1 MYRIVE
7 NYRFFR
13 INNHILST
21 KGRLSASFKQ
31 LQKNLVL
38 QTIATGYALLP
49 TSKTVM
55 DCQGL
60 SWTVKDCHGLSW
72 PIKVYRGGQLFV
84 SFT

>member
-38 QTIATGYALLP
+38 QTIATGNALLP
-49 TSKTVM
+49 TS
-55 DCQGL
+55 
-60 SWTVKDCHGLSW
+60 
-72 PIKVYRGGQLFV
+72 
-84 SFT
+84 

>member
-38 QTIATGYALLP
+38 QTIATGNALLP
-49 TSKTVM
+49 TSK

-60 SWTVKDCHGLSW
+60 SWTVKDCQGLSRT
-72 PIKVYRGGQLFV
+72 VMAY
-84 SFT
+84 

>member
-49 TSKTVM
+49 TS
-55 DCQGL
+55 
-60 SWTVKDCHGLSW
+60 
-72 PIKVYRGGQLFV
+72 
-84 SFT
+84 